1 MVAGVESFCMG
12 GAGDLRECRN
22 EQLFGTS
29 VYRNKKLNNKR
40 GHT

>member
-1 MVAGVESFCMG
+1 MAASVESFCMG
-12 GAGDLRECRN
+12 GAGDLGDCLN
-22 EQLFGTS
+22 EQLFGIS